1 MSYENTT
8 VPATTLNAETSPPLS
23 EKKPFL
29 QSLTED
35 WWAVLIG
42 STIII
47 AALVITGTVTGFKFT
62 VPVYQWANTDDLL
75 NKVLTGSNLLL
86 IATIGILFAI
96 LSSVAIRL
104 SGGSIRNYL
113 AGFSLVFVIGIISL
127 IIAGNKTISYYG
139 IEYVVFALV
148 IGLLIGNLTKIPDW
162 LREAARSEF
171 FIKTGLVILG
181 TSVLFTDIVKAG
193 LPGILQAVLVV
204 SVVWFFALW
213 LSRKLKVD
221 DEFGVILA
229 SAVAICGVSA
239 AIVAAG
245 AIKGDKKKLSYVT
258 TLVLLVAIP
267 MMILQPWLIK
277 ALHIPEIVGGAWLGG
292 TLDTTASVTAAA
304 ALVGPAALKAGVI
317 IKFSQ
322 NVLIGVAAFFIAI
335 WWTYRKGTNANASS
349 VGLSS
354 SNDVRLSPSKP
365 TSTDQTPT
373 EKPGLGVVWERF
385 PKFVLGFIAASL
397 IFSFLIPVDTAKSV
411 SGILNS
417 LRTVWFA
424 LAFVAIGLEA
434 RFTDLVKIEGGR
446 PAVAF
451 IGAQLFNILWTL
463 IWAWLLFGG
472 ILLATPDIK

>member
-8 VPATTLNAETSPPLS
+8 VPAATLNADALPPLP
-23 EKKPFL
+23 EKKTFL

-47 AALVITGTVTGFKFT
+47 GALVIVAAVTGFKFT
-62 VPVYQWANTDDLL
+62 TPVYQWATTDDLL
-75 NKVLTGSNLLL
+75 SKVLTGPNLLL
-86 IATIGILFAI
+86 IAGIGVLFAV
-96 LSSVAIRL
+96 LSSVAIGL
-104 SGGSIRNYL
+104 SGGSISKYL
-113 AGFSLVFVIGIISL
+113 TGFSLVFVIGIISL
-127 IIAGNKTISYYG
+127 IIAGNKTINYYG
-139 IEYVVFALV
+139 VEYVVFALL

-181 TSVLFTDIVKAG
+181 SSILFTDIVKAG

-277 ALHIPEIVGGAWLGG
+277 VLNIPEVVGGAWLGG
-292 TLDTTASVTAAA
+292 TLDTTATVTAAA

-335 WWTYRKGTNANASS
+335 WWTYRKGANATGS
-349 VGLSS
+349 GLSLS
-354 SNDVRLSPSKP
+354 KPTTAALDADLSPSKP
-365 TSTDQTPT
+365 SPT

-411 SGILNS
+411 GGILNS

-446 PAVAF
+446 PAIAF
-451 IGAQLFNILWTL
+451 VGAQLFNILWTL

-472 ILLATPDIK
+472 ILLAAPDIK